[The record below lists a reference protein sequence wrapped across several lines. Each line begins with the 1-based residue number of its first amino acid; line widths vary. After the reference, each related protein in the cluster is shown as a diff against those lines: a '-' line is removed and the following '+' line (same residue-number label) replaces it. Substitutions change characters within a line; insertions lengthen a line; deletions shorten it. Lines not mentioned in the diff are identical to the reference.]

1 MSLATKLF
9 NQSGE
14 DLQNSLESIS
24 DLQERVVIVDN
35 DKLPYDQ
42 AIEKLDKD
50 LFDQCID
57 VNRAFGVVETAY
69 LDRINATP
77 SCRTDL
83 FWRITNINDLS
94 AEDEYSVVCT
104 KMNGGGYTEKS
115 DFKFPSNLDD
125 PNYFGNTLIVLRPDE
140 SVQVFPIN
148 SQNVRNLGVG
158 YTFGFEP
165 RNYYGLKYYHEPY
178 SDDIGSTLVGS
189 FIGTITQ
196 GQSTL
201 TIMNPVGAGL
211 SEKLEIGQI
220 IDPQNVDVF
229 SSVTKITGIT
239 TGLTDLRNIE
249 SIPVEAIS
257 SVVGTADTLSWVNI
271 LTVDQVAVKTLK
283 APQDDGTYPDFD
295 LLDDPDN
302 FADQGRRKYALNK
315 EADPFLPQTV
325 GIMQTA
331 NLGIGISIALDN
343 SGYPT
348 AAMPWDPNL
357 EGFVVDYSSN
367 GTPLAGPIEAPKV
380 GSGVCFWRAGF
391 QHYPLKA
398 NGTAAAE
405 GDTRTIEDGDL
416 NTAYGAFGTPPTS
429 ACDAAIESAITAA
442 IGIATVKETALF
454 YPGTPATL
462 SSLVATGSGYFN
474 GIFGTSGGTGS
485 GLVVSITTNDGA
497 VSTVTISAAGSGY
510 TVGDTIT
517 IASGNDNATFTI
529 ATLADGFSVGNVTK
543 VEGLNALRAERN
555 DDYSLPI
562 WGYRVG
568 IGAENE
574 IVDRLITLQRH
585 LDNITIRNV
594 IDS

>member
-14 DLQNSLESIS
+14 DLQVALESIA
-24 DLQERVVIVDN
+24 DLQDRVVIVDN

-50 LFDQCID
+50 LFDQCLD
-57 VNRAFGVVETAY
+57 VNKAFGVVETAY
-69 LDRINATP
+69 EDRINATP

-83 FWRITNINDLS
+83 FWRVTQINS
-94 AEDEYSVVCT
+94 STTPSQYSMVCT
-104 KMNGGGYTEKS
+104 KLSGGGYPALTKGGAVGLGSTVAFLHPNGTVTIFPRNATE
-115 DFKFPSNLDD
+115 
-125 PNYFGNTLIVLRPDE
+125 
-140 SVQVFPIN
+140 
-148 SQNVRNLGVG
+148 SQWHTSGVG

-165 RNYYGLKYYHEPY
+165 RNYYGVKYYTEPY
-178 SDDIGSTLVGS
+178 SDDIGNTLVGG

-220 IDPQNVDVF
+220 VNPQNVNVF
-229 SSVTKITGIT
+229 ASVAKITGIT

-249 SIPVEAIS
+249 SL
-257 SVVGTADTLSWVNI
+257 VGIADTLSFVNI
-271 LTVDQVAVKTLK
+271 LTVDQVALQTLE
-283 APQDDGTYPDFD
+283 APQSDGTYPSFD

-302 FADQGRRKYALNK
+302 FADQGREKYALNK
-315 EADPFLPQTV
+315 LSEPFLPQTV

-331 NLGIGISIALDN
+331 NLGIGISIALDH
-343 SGYPT
+343 SGYPS
-348 AAMPWDPNL
+348 APMAWDPNL
-357 EGFVVDYSSN
+357 EGYVVEYSAN
-367 GTPLAGPIEAPKV
+367 GTALAGPVEAPKV
-380 GSGVCFWRAGF
+380 GSGVCYWRAGF
-391 QHYPLKA
+391 QYYPR
-398 NGTAAAE
+398 TAGGDAAEE
-405 GDTRTIEDGDL
+405 GDTRTIDSNQLGG
-416 NTAYGAFGTPPTS
+416 AYAAFGSPPTS
-429 ACDAAIESAITAA
+429 ACSAAIESAITTA

-462 SSLVATGSGYFN
+462 SSLTATGSGYFN

-517 IASGNDNATFTI
+517 IASGNNNATFTI
-529 ATLADGFSVGNVTK
+529 ATLADGFSVDNVSK
-543 VEGLNALRAERN
+543 EEGLNALRAERN
-555 DDYSLPI
+555 EDYSLPI
-562 WGYRVG
+562 WGMRCG

-574 IVDRLITLQRH
+574 IVDRLVILQRH
-585 LDNITIRNV
+585 LDNLTIRNV

>member
-14 DLQNSLESIS
+14 DLQNSLESIG

-69 LDRINATP
+69 QDRINATP
-77 SCRTDL
+77 SCRSDL
-83 FWRITNINDLS
+83 FWRITNINDLVTPT
-94 AEDEYSVVCT
+94 EYSVVCT
-104 KMNGGGYTEKS
+104 KLSGGGYSQKS
-115 DFKFPSNLDD
+115 DFKFPSSEDED
-125 PNYFGNTLIVLRPDE
+125 NYFGNTLIVLRPNS

-148 SQNVRNLGVG
+148 SQNARNIGVG

-165 RNYYGLKYYHEPY
+165 RNYYGVKYYHEPY

-211 SEKLEIGQI
+211 SELLAVGQI
-220 IDPQNVDVF
+220 IEPQNVSVF
-229 SSVTKITGIT
+229 SSVAKISGIT

-249 SIPVEAIS
+249 SL
-257 SVVGTADTLSWVNI
+257 VGIADTLSFVNI
-271 LTVDQVAVKTLK
+271 LTVDQVALQTLE
-283 APQDDGTYPDFD
+283 APQDDGTYPSFD
-295 LLDDPDN
+295 ILDDPDN
-302 FADQGRRKYALNK
+302 FADQGRQKYALNK
-315 EADPFLPQTV
+315 ESEPFLPQTV

-331 NLGIGISIALDN
+331 NLGIGISIALDQ

-348 AAMPWDPNL
+348 AAMAWDPNL
-357 EGFVVDYSSN
+357 EGFVVEYSSN
-367 GTPLAGPIEAPKV
+367 GTALAGPVEAPKV

-391 QHYPLKA
+391 QHYPITS
-398 NGTAAAE
+398 GGSAAAE
-405 GDTRTIEDGDL
+405 GDTRTIESGDL
-416 NTAYGAFGTPPTS
+416 GTAYAAFGSPPTS
-429 ACDAAIESAITAA
+429 TCSTAIESAITDA
-442 IGIATVKETALF
+442 IGIASAKET
-454 YPGTPATL
+454 TL
-462 SSLVATGSGYFN
+462 RGAN
-474 GIFGTSGGTGS
+474 D
-485 GLVVSITTNDGA
+485 TTNP
-497 VSTVTISAAGSGY
+497 
-510 TVGDTIT
+510 
-517 IASGNDNATFTI
+517 
-529 ATLADGFSVGNVTK
+529 TK

-562 WGYRVG
+562 WGMRCG

-574 IVDRLITLQRH
+574 MVDRLITLQAH
-585 LDNITIRNV
+585 LDDLTIRDV
-594 IDS
+594 IDA

>member
-14 DLQNSLESIS
+14 DLQNSLESIG

-42 AIEKLDKD
+42 AIKKLDKD

-69 LDRINATP
+69 QDRINATP
-77 SCRTDL
+77 SCRSDL
-83 FWRITNINDLS
+83 FWRITNINDLVTPT
-94 AEDEYSVVCT
+94 EYSVVCT
-104 KMNGGGYTEKS
+104 KLSGGGYSQKS
-115 DFKFPSNLDD
+115 DFKFPSSEDED
-125 PNYFGNTLIVLRPDE
+125 NYFGNTLIVLRPNS

-148 SQNVRNLGVG
+148 SQNARNLGVG

-165 RNYYGLKYYHEPY
+165 RNYYGVKYYHEPY

-211 SEKLEIGQI
+211 SELLAVGQI
-220 IDPQNVDVF
+220 IEPQNVSVF
-229 SSVTKITGIT
+229 SSVAKISGIT

-249 SIPVEAIS
+249 SL
-257 SVVGTADTLSWVNI
+257 VGIADTLSFVNI
-271 LTVDQVAVKTLK
+271 LTVDQVALQTLE
-283 APQDDGTYPDFD
+283 APQDDGTYPSFD
-295 LLDDPDN
+295 ILDDPDN
-302 FADQGRRKYALNK
+302 FADQGRQKYALNK
-315 EADPFLPQTV
+315 ESEPFLPQTV

-331 NLGIGISIALDN
+331 NLGIGISIALDQ

-348 AAMPWDPNL
+348 AAMAWDPNL
-357 EGFVVDYSSN
+357 EGFVVEYSSN
-367 GTPLAGPIEAPKV
+367 GTALAGPVEAPKV

-391 QHYPLKA
+391 QHYPITS
-398 NGTAAAE
+398 GGSAAAE
-405 GDTRTIEDGDL
+405 GDTRTIESGDL
-416 NTAYGAFGTPPTS
+416 GTAYAAFGSPPTS
-429 ACDAAIESAITAA
+429 TCSTAIESAITDA
-442 IGIATVKETALF
+442 IGIASAKET
-454 YPGTPATL
+454 TL
-462 SSLVATGSGYFN
+462 RGAN
-474 GIFGTSGGTGS
+474 D
-485 GLVVSITTNDGA
+485 TTNP
-497 VSTVTISAAGSGY
+497 
-510 TVGDTIT
+510 
-517 IASGNDNATFTI
+517 
-529 ATLADGFSVGNVTK
+529 TK

-562 WGYRVG
+562 WGMRCG

-574 IVDRLITLQRH
+574 MVDRLITLQAH
-585 LDNITIRNV
+585 LDDLTIRDV
-594 IDS
+594 IDA

>member
-14 DLQNSLESIS
+14 DLQNSLESIG

-42 AIEKLDKD
+42 AIKKLDKD

-69 LDRINATP
+69 QDRINATP
-77 SCRTDL
+77 SCRSDL
-83 FWRITNINDLS
+83 FWRITNINDLT
-94 AEDEYSVVCT
+94 AETEYSVVCT
-104 KMNGGGYTEKS
+104 KLSGGGYSQKS
-115 DFKFPSNLDD
+115 DFKFPSSEDED
-125 PNYFGNTLIVLRPDE
+125 NYFGNTLIVLRPNS

-148 SQNVRNLGVG
+148 SQNARNLGVG

-165 RNYYGLKYYHEPY
+165 RNYYGVKYYHEPY

-211 SEKLEIGQI
+211 SELLAVGQI
-220 IDPQNVDVF
+220 IEPQNVSVF
-229 SSVTKITGIT
+229 SSVAKISGIT

-249 SIPVEAIS
+249 SL
-257 SVVGTADTLSWVNI
+257 VGIADTLSFVNI
-271 LTVDQVAVKTLK
+271 LTVDQVALQTLE
-283 APQDDGTYPDFD
+283 APQDDGTYPSFD
-295 LLDDPDN
+295 ILDDPDN
-302 FADQGRRKYALNK
+302 FADQGRQKYALNK
-315 EADPFLPQTV
+315 ESEPFLPQTV

-331 NLGIGISIALDN
+331 NLGIGISIALDQ

-348 AAMPWDPNL
+348 AAMAWDPNL
-357 EGFVVDYSSN
+357 EGFVVEYSSN
-367 GTPLAGPIEAPKV
+367 GTALAGPVEAPKV

-391 QHYPLKA
+391 QHYPITS
-398 NGTAAAE
+398 GGSAAAE
-405 GDTRTIEDGDL
+405 GDTRTIESGDL
-416 NTAYGAFGTPPTS
+416 GTAYAAFGSPPTS
-429 ACDAAIESAITAA
+429 TCSTAIESAITDA
-442 IGIATVKETALF
+442 IGIASAKET
-454 YPGTPATL
+454 TL
-462 SSLVATGSGYFN
+462 RGAN
-474 GIFGTSGGTGS
+474 D
-485 GLVVSITTNDGA
+485 TTNP
-497 VSTVTISAAGSGY
+497 
-510 TVGDTIT
+510 
-517 IASGNDNATFTI
+517 
-529 ATLADGFSVGNVTK
+529 TK

-562 WGYRVG
+562 WGMRCG

-574 IVDRLITLQRH
+574 MVDRLITLQAH
-585 LDNITIRNV
+585 LDDLTIRDV
-594 IDS
+594 IDA